1 MTGRPAPLEVRFW
14 AKVDKTKDCWNWTA
28 SRGTAGYGQIGIG
41 GRYGR
46 PHLAH
51 RVAYE
56 LEIGP
61 IPDGMQVDHICH
73 NRICV
78 NPSHLRLATNK
89 ENNEHRAG
97 LQRNN
102 TSGYNG
108 VTKRSDCNR
117 YAAQITHNGN
127 HIYVGLFESAEE
139 ANAAVTAKRLELF
152 THNDLDR
159 LAA

>member
-1 MTGRPAPLEVRFW
+1 MPEIQPMFKRFW
-14 AKVDKTKDCWNWTA
+14 PKVEKTATCWNWTA
-28 SRGTAGYGQIGIG
+28 SRMTSGYGQLRNRHGGVIG
-41 GRYGR
+41 
-46 PHLAH
+46 AH
-51 RVAYE
+51 RVSYE
-56 LEIGP
+56 LFIGP
-61 IPDGMQVDHICH
+61 IPENMQVDHICH

-78 NPSHLRLATNK
+78 NPAHLRLATNK

-108 VTKRSDCNR
+108 VTKRTDCNR
-117 YAAQITHNGN
+117 YAAQITHNGK
-127 HIYVGLFESAEE
+127 HIYVGLFETAEE
-139 ANAAVTAKRLELF
+139 ADAAVTVKRLELF